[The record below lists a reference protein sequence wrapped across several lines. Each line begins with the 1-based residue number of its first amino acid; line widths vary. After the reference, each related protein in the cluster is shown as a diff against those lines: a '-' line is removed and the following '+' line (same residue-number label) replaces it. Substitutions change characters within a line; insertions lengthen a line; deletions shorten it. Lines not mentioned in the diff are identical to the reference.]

1 MFINVSYGE
10 LLYADQYSPKNYER
24 KKIFLSIVC
33 GMYIVGPNI
42 YRMPKA
48 YLAMGNPNKISI
60 LIDCPYACTMNEIPQ
75 ICQL

>member
-33 GMYIVGPNI
+33 PNI

-60 LIDCPYACTMNEIPQ
+60 LIDCPYACTMNKIPQ